1 MALTLSG
8 TNGIVGAGFTVDNS
22 GVSVTAGVGTFS
34 SLNAAASGL
43 TGALPALDAASLTS
57 INAAQLVGICTSG
70 LTKTGGF
77 GKILQ
82 VVHTFKQ
89 DAFTTSSSSPVEI
102 TGLNASITK
111 TSASNK
117 LLITVDLG
125 YGKSGRDQMVCNLY
139 EDSSELT
146 AANGTGGSTDNLFIF
161 DYTHLPATDNET
173 ISMRNVSKTVLVDG
187 VSDTSSH
194 TYKVYASASAA
205 TFYLNRRGSG
215 TTYST
220 TSSITI
226 MEVAV

>member
-1 MALTLSG
+1 MSKIRLHGSSSG
-8 TNGIVGAGFTVDNS
+8 YTEIAPV
-22 GVSVTAGVGTFS
+22 
-34 SLNAAASGL
+34 AASGNNTL
-43 TGALPALDAASLTS
+43 TLPDDGTILSKDSNGAVGVTSITVGTGVTIGDGKITCDGSALTS

-146 AANGTGGSTDNLFIF
+146 AANGTGGGTDNLFIF

-187 VSDTSSH
+187 VSD
-194 TYKVYASASAA
+194 KAA
-205 TFYLNRRGSG
+205 THTKFMQVPVLQHF
-215 TTYST
+215 
-220 TSSITI
+220 I
-226 MEVAV
+226 